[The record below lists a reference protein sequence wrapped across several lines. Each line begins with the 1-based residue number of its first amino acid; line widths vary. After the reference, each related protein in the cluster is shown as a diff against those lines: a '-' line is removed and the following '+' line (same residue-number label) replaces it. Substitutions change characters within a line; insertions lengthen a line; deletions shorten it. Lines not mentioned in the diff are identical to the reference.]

1 MTRNEQDRRIA
12 EVEEWTIGDLAVHIV
27 LLETE
32 LAELKD
38 GRRCIL
44 PQTFTADREGK
55 IRTRLIKL
63 GWMPPEVAAELKAAF
78 RVNMLQRARP
88 GEDIATEID
97 RVLSQFNPVP

>member
-1 MTRNEQDRRIA
+1 MRPPYFDEITMTWHQPLDTPQDIA
-12 EVEEWTIGDLAVHIV
+12 ADVMHS
-27 LLETE
+27 
-32 LAELKD
+32 
-38 GRRCIL
+38 
-44 PQTFTADREGK
+44 FTADREGK